1 MSGHTTSISTAQ
13 RLGAIA
19 LALTVNLGCFANM
32 AAIAAPTFTDADV
45 VNAIEK
51 AKILAPTIRLNA
63 RVGADEVMVA
73 TYKNPKA
80 ADKDCKIEAVFIAK
94 TVMDLAP
101 GEVPRV
107 TVYFYSSS
115 SLSSYKEVAVTAGDV
130 KAFASGS
137 LSQDELLASIRVK
150 EGSISD
156 PKRRLEEYMTEAGSR
171 RRSKISTVIKGDEVL
186 VSTGRDTGLNERN
199 LKFEAVKM
207 AEQAFE
213 AAPAEA
219 KKVVVTFEDLVERK
233 QNEVITFTRD
243 ELKTVEESVNAALK
257 ELKIDLV
264 KVEKVASAAAAPST
278 NGGKIDLE
286 KLEIKAGPLKEE
298 RQKLLDRLKELT
310 KAGVGFGSKPLD
322 DLMEIE
328 GKVESDTE
336 EALKEKIGKLSEL
349 IGKFEEN
356 LKGAKEHKAVG
367 PKGGASGAA
376 ASGSTSGA
384 AGGASGS
391 GGLKIPAGA
400 GIEEMKRVVL
410 ANPDGYISAMA
421 AGLVTIS
428 PITGK
433 PVGHYKSAEE
443 HPNFRRNLQF
453 CIDTL
458 KGAGRGAEA
467 EKFQTRLDEI
477 KAKYGQ

>member
-1 MSGHTTSISTAQ
+1 MSGHTTSISGAR
-13 RLGAIA
+13 RLAAIA

-63 RVGADEVMVA
+63 KVGADEVMVA

-115 SLSSYKEVAVTAGDV
+115 SLSNYKEVAVTAGDV

-213 AAPAEA
+213 AAPADA

-233 QNEVITFTRD
+233 QNEVIAFTRD

-257 ELKIDLV
+257 DLKIDLV
-264 KVEKVASAAAAPST
+264 KVEKGSSASTAAPAASS
-278 NGGKIDLE
+278 GGKVDLE

-336 EALKEKIGKLSEL
+336 EALKEKIGKLSDL

-367 PKGGASGAA
+367 PKSGSSGSA
-376 ASGSTSGA
+376 ASASTGGT
-384 AGGASGS
+384 AGGAGI
-391 GGLKIPAGA
+391 KIPAGA
-400 GIEEMKRVVL
+400 GIDEMKRIVL

-433 PVGHYKSAEE
+433 PVGRFKSAEE

-467 EKFQTRLDEI
+467 EKFQTRLDDI